1 MFDLRQLLITIS
13 NKICKIISRTNKLER
28 NIYKLAIIR
37 TCNLY
42 IRMPHKLKITITHR
56 ILNTMKKN
64 IFNLINNTT
73 NRKKQNTQQINLYKI
88 KQYNP
93 KIIHANSIKQYFLII
108 TQYIK

>member
-1 MFDLRQLLITIS
+1 
-13 NKICKIISRTNKLER
+13 
-28 NIYKLAIIR
+28 
-37 TCNLY
+37 
-42 IRMPHKLKITITHR
+42 MPHKLKITITHR

-108 TQYIK
+108 TRTILQRKSKQLFVNINSIYDALHI